1 MEIKYLCSPS
11 IYLFCWKLMLDCYS
25 NPQQKIV
32 QKKQVSWI
40 TVAALNMLGQSFHSQ
55 KSACNESAPLIQLCL
70 TPLIFLEAYSIS

>member
-32 QKKQVSWI
+32 QMKQVSWI
-40 TVAALNMLGQSFHSQ
+40 TVVALNMLGQSFHSQ
-55 KSACNESAPLIQLCL
+55 K
-70 TPLIFLEAYSIS
+70 